1 MDNSINVVTAAQ
13 RALQKQMVVI
23 ANNIANSNTVGF
35 RAESVEFNSLISRP
49 GGEHVEYP
57 TVSSLKPSG
66 ENGSLQSTGN
76 PLDIAMTGNG
86 WFQIA
91 TPSGTAYTRDG
102 RMQIN
107 AFGELQTIEGHAL
120 LDASGAPLLIPTSSG
135 PPKIHNDGRVEVN
148 GNVVGNIGVFDV
160 DEKNMSSRF
169 GNASFFADTPG
180 IPIGIGAK
188 TKIQQ
193 GFLEGSNV
201 NAMREMANLIMVSRS
216 FESATSMA
224 EGADR
229 AIAKSINEL
238 ADG

>member
-13 RALQKQMVVI
+13 RVLQQQMVVI

-35 RAESVEFNSLISRP
+35 RAESVEFHTLVSRS
-49 GGEHVEYP
+49 GGERVNYP
-57 TVSSLKPSG
+57 SVSTLHPSG
-66 ENGSLQSTGN
+66 EKGSLQNTGN

-86 WFQIA
+86 WFAIS

-148 GNVVGNIGVFDV
+148 GSLVGNIGVFEV
-160 DEKNMSSRF
+160 SDENMQSRF
-169 GNASFFADTPG
+169 GNSSFFSNTPG
-180 IPIGIGAK
+180 IPVGIGSN

-201 NAMREMANLIMVSRS
+201 NAMREMANLITVSRS
-216 FESATSMA
+216 FESAAAMV

-229 AIAKSINEL
+229 VIIKAINDLS
-238 ADG
+238 DS

>member
-13 RALQKQMVVI
+13 RVLQQQMVVI
-23 ANNIANSNTVGF
+23 ANNIANSNTVGY
-35 RAESVEFNSLISRP
+35 RAENVEFHTLVSRS
-49 GGEHVEYP
+49 GGEQVNFP
-57 TVSSLKPSG
+57 TVSSLHQSG
-66 ENGSLQSTGN
+66 ENGSLQNTGN

-86 WFQIA
+86 WFAIS

-120 LDASGAPLLIPTSSG
+120 LDASNAPLLIPTNSG
-135 PPKIHNDGRVEVN
+135 PPEIHSDGRVEVN
-148 GNVVGNIGVFDV
+148 GNLVGNIGVFEV
-160 DEKNMSSRF
+160 NEKDMQSRF
-169 GNASFFADTPG
+169 GNSSFFASTPG
-180 IPIGIGAK
+180 IPVGIGAN

-201 NAMREMANLIMVSRS
+201 NAMREMANLITVSRS
-216 FESATSMA
+216 FESAASMI

-229 AIAKSINEL
+229 AISKSINEL
-238 ADG
+238 ADA